1 MKKSGVVLIAI
12 GLLMSALP
20 IKALVSVPESSEQIG
35 NAITVQDGK
44 VDPANEGKLVVVSG
58 VLKASEPLRDELTG
72 VTLPGVIADRR
83 VWTYQHVSE
92 KDNERVWNWSVDENE
107 YTKDGSL
114 VTNSENLVSTIL
126 VAPTTLGEFRLEE
139 RLLFPVHRASEFTD
153 YDEASLKTG
162 WNLYS
167 GNRESEYCL
176 SKETYL
182 PWKTTGG
189 YINHAEGKQKLAYY
203 ITSSDD
209 PMEYTIVGI
218 QKGDTLVKAE
228 NIDSV
233 STVEGLMT
241 TEEFAEEHKKSGIAS
256 SLFAASFGVVLIVVG
271 VVKCISGGRKKDEEE
286 RR

>member
-12 GLLMSALP
+12 GLLMSVLP
-20 IKALVSVPESSEQIG
+20 IKAIVSVPESSEQLR
-35 NAITVQDGK
+35 NAVTVQDGK

-58 VLKASEPLRDELTG
+58 VLEPSEPLRDELTG
-72 VTLPGVIADRR
+72 VTLPGVIANRK
-83 VWTYQHVSE
+83 VWTYQHVSDQ
-92 KDNERVWNWSVDENE
+92 DNERVWEWSAEENE
-107 YTKDGSL
+107 YTKDGGL

-139 RLLFPVHRASEFTD
+139 KLLFPIQKSSEFTD
-153 YDEASLKTG
+153 YDEASLKPG

-167 GNRESEYCL
+167 GGQESKFCL

-189 YINHAEGKQKLAYY
+189 YINWAEGEQKLAYY

-228 NIDSV
+228 NIDSI
-233 STVEGLMT
+233 STFEGLMT
-241 TEEFAEEHKKSGIAS
+241 AEEFAGEHKKSGIAA

-271 VVKCISGGRKKDEEE
+271 VVKCISGGRKDEEKS
-286 RR
+286 R